1 MITEERKEEL
11 IRCCQEL
18 IRCQSYSG
26 EESIAA
32 ACLTNMMKK
41 LGFAEVITDKY
52 GNIIGHIKGKKPG
65 KKILFV
71 ISFSAATDLCP
82 RSVHIFSLPGKE
94 TTLVINTAAG
104 INACSGQRVKY
115 PLSQ

>member
-41 LGFAEVITDKY
+41 LGFAEVVTDKY
-52 GNIIGHIKGKKPG
+52 GNIIGHIKREKSQARKFFLMD
-65 KKILFV
+65 IL
-71 ISFSAATDLCP
+71 IL
-82 RSVHIFSLPGKE
+82 L
-94 TTLVINTAAG
+94 L
-104 INACSGQRVKY
+104 
-115 PLSQ
+115 

>member
-11 IRCCQEL
+11 ISCCQEL

-26 EESIAA
+26 EESVAA

-52 GNIIGHIKGKKPG
+52 GNIIGHIKGKKP
-65 KKILFV
+65 
-71 ISFSAATDLCP
+71 
-82 RSVHIFSLPGKE
+82 
-94 TTLVINTAAG
+94 
-104 INACSGQRVKY
+104 
-115 PLSQ
+115 